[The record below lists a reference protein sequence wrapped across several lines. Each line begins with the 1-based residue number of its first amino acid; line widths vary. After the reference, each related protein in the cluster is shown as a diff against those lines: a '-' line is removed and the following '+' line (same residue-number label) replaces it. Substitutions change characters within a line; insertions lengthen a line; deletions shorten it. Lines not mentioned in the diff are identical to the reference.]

1 MNLKLVHFVYNSV
14 SSVINR
20 IVPSLASSNHKG
32 SMGRIGVVGGSSDY
46 CGAPYY
52 AGVSSLKVG
61 ADLASVF
68 CSQSAA
74 MPIKVY
80 SPELMVSP
88 FYDDSVE
95 DTSPS
100 MLKKVNPACSFSF
113 PYSLLAYSFKI
124 YIPIGNVRAFAK

>member
-1 MNLKLVHFVYNSV
+1 MNLKLIHFVYNSV

-20 IVPSLASSNHKG
+20 IVPSLVSSNHKG
-32 SMGRIGVVGGSSDY
+32 SMGRIGVVGGSSEY

-80 SPELMVSP
+80 SPELMVSS

-95 DTSPS
+95 NTSPS
-100 MLKKVNPACSFSF
+100 MLKKVSPACSFSF
-113 PYSLLAYSFKI
+113 TYIAYSFKFF
-124 YIPIGNVRAFAK
+124 IPIGNVRAFAK